1 MLTFENVFQ
10 EVVTLEEQTKLE
22 ELRRQLVR
30 KHSELEQ
37 SIQCTVDRLDAISQ
51 QVRTRVGLT
60 AGELVECTA
69 TTVGSSNGRDAAL
82 AVAWLKMH
90 VLDQTTPAC
99 SEHTRHQ
106 EYLVKVKRLLCAVSA
121 ESKWLSQAALAA
133 KVMAHVTSPTQK
145 KLLNLC
151 YDWLRTFLP
160 HILAKVNRVSF
171 GLLSSKD
178 CAAALEADAMVPQ
191 SRLKLAVPFVGKDVP
206 SRSSEFAHPDVIL
219 GLTILGYR
227 YSGMRF
233 EDFSDLIDALSA
245 EFSQEIGPARERP
258 SSVRHEAW
266 VLAAGG
272 RIRGIKTKDKGLP
285 KQRSSASLRNGSA
298 SATSEMG
305 SDPVRKQASSESLLL
320 SKTPSVSKKEGADQ
334 AGDAVDQD
342 SVPLPHHTDEQIN
355 LKVESSF
362 TNPVVQLK
370 IKKSTRLCKL
380 FEAYC
385 VKQDLHTE
393 EVTFYYKGERLMQDD
408 TAEKMKM
415 EEDFVIHAK
424 LESAQAIEVVQ
435 LKFLQKSNA
444 EQMQKLWKLWHKE
457 PLAIH
462 YYLSKFVFP
471 AHMRSQKTKVSASGQ
486 ALGGDMLVGRRVGF
500 SGTPSDLLPKEL
512 GKCDYETGD
521 DGKMLKTVLDQ
532 EIVSYEL
539 LPNDWTVQK
548 VLAHIASAESPRYH
562 ALIDTGALIT
572 GYSNSEV
579 AAFLLKQ
586 GLSWCEGVVFLD
598 ENDEKQVLVRATGR
612 AVPADQCGVPLEKRF
627 AFYDQV
633 SRVVRLRLRLRL
645 EPKVE
650 CCKVETNARLR
661 HSCGGLGLIRF
672 APVCVLDGGVTC
684 GYVPRFTRPA
694 WISSTW

>member
-1 MLTFENVFQ
+1 MLLFAGSTGANLKEDKRLELWKMGVIVVEGKTQ
-10 EVVTLEEQTKLE
+10 LLEWAESLGSWEAAAESPEGVPTEVSTVPSTLKALRRDDSMGGTTLQNLRDKLQVLERDKEAVMLEEQSKLE
-22 ELRRQLVR
+22 EVRQQLVR
-30 KHSELEQ
+30 KHSQLEL
-37 SIQCTVDRLDAISQ
+37 SIQRTVDGLASTTE
-51 QVRTRVGLT
+51 QVRKRVGLT
-60 AGELVECTA
+60 SEELTECSA
-69 TTVGSSNGRDAAL
+69 MAVGSNNGRDAAL

-90 VLDQTTPAC
+90 VLDQTGPNS
-99 SEHTRHQ
+99 SEQIKHQ
-106 EYLVKVKRLLCAVSA
+106 EYMAKVKRLLCAVSA

-258 SSVRHEAW
+258 SSVRHETW

-272 RIRGIKTKDKGLP
+272 RIRGIKTKAKTLT
-285 KQRSSASLRNGSA
+285 KQSSSASLGKRSA
-298 SATSEMG
+298 SDASEMG
-305 SDPVRKQASSESLLL
+305 SGPAADAPKGLRKQGSCESLL
-320 SKTPSVSKKEGADQ
+320 SKTSSASKRDGADQ
-334 AGDAVDQD
+334 
-342 SVPLPHHTDEQIN
+342 T
-355 LKVESSF
+355 
-362 TNPVVQLK
+362 
-370 IKKSTRLCKL
+370 
-380 FEAYC
+380 
-385 VKQDLHTE
+385 
-393 EVTFYYKGERLMQDD
+393 
-408 TAEKMKM
+408 
-415 EEDFVIHAK
+415 
-424 LESAQAIEVVQ
+424 QAIEVVQ

-444 EQMQKLWKLWHKE
+444 EQMQKLWKLWEKE

-539 LPNDWTVQK
+539 LPNDWSVQT
-548 VLAHIASAESPRYH
+548 VLARIARAESPQYH

-579 AAFLLKQ
+579 AAFLLKK

-633 SRVVRLRLRLRL
+633 SCAVGLTLMLPFAVLSQGFRLIALFLR
-645 EPKVE
+645 
-650 CCKVETNARLR
+650 ARWS
-661 HSCGGLGLIRF
+661 HQ
-672 APVCVLDGGVTC
+672 
-684 GYVPRFTRPA
+684 
-694 WISSTW
+694 